1 MSLLVVLVPSIPAW
15 IGLVSWAI
23 GGFGIGLAYAP
34 LSLVTL
40 AVAPPGEEGRAT
52 AGLQLSD
59 MLGTAL
65 GTGVAGAIVTFGD
78 ISLDSQTTGLVL
90 VFLVAAAVAV
100 FGGALA
106 TRVPDRVTHA

>member
-1 MSLLVVLVPSIPAW
+1 MLAVLVPTIPAW
-15 IGLVSWAI
+15 IGLLSWAV

-40 AVAPPGEEGRAT
+40 AIAPPGEEGRAS

-65 GTGVAGAIVTFGD
+65 GTGVAGAIVTFGAVTLN
-78 ISLDSQTTGLVL
+78 SETTGLL
-90 VFLVAAAVAV
+90 IVFIVAAAVA
-100 FGGALA
+100 FAGAGVGR
-106 TRVPDRVTHA
+106 RVPNTVHHL